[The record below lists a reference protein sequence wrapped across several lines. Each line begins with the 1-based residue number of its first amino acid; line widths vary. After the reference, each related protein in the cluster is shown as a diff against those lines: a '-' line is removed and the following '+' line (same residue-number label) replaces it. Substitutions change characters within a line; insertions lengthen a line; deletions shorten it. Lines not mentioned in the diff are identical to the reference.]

1 MKVGIEASPV
11 INQGGL
17 GSYTRNLIRA
27 LASIDP
33 QGDYTLFF
41 SPILPNVPLGGAER
55 MRRVVV
61 PTGNALARYFVT
73 LPLALARERIDVVHA
88 QYAAPPFCPAR
99 VVVTVHDLIHER
111 YPEFYPHD
119 MVVKYRAIVP
129 LTIRHAAVVLTDS
142 EYSKRDIMR
151 RYCVPPDKVVVALCA
166 AESAFQHMHDA
177 ARLAGVRARYG
188 TGDHFILSVG
198 NIERRKNL
206 KTLIAAYVRLLQAG
220 VTCAKLVLV
229 GSKGWLHDDV
239 FVEARESGYVDQ
251 LIFTEFV
258 PEEDLVALYNA
269 AELFVYPSLFEGFGI
284 PPLEAMACGTPVVC
298 SNTSSLPEVVGD
310 AALMV
315 DPLDV
320 DGLAETMAQVL
331 RDAALRARLS
341 AQGPRRAAL
350 FSWDRT
356 ARITLDTY
364 RRAAEPD
371 VQRRR
376 WSNCR

>member
-1 MKVGIEASPV
+1 MKIGIEASPV

-17 GSYTRNLIRA
+17 GSYTRSLVRG
-27 LASIDP
+27 LSSIDP

-41 SPILPNVPLGGAER
+41 SPTLPIAPLAGAER

-61 PTGNALARYFVT
+61 PTRNALARYFAT
-73 LPLALARERIDVVHA
+73 FPLALDRERIDVIHV
-88 QYAAPPFCPAR
+88 QYAAPPLCPAR
-99 VVVTVHDLIHER
+99 IVVTIHDLIHER
-111 YPEFYPHD
+111 HPEFYPHD
-119 MVVKYRAIVP
+119 MVVKYRASVP
-129 LTIRHAAVVLTDS
+129 LTVRNAVVVLTDS
-142 EYSKRDIMR
+142 EYSKRDIVR

-166 AESAFQHMHDA
+166 AESAFQQVHDA
-177 ARLAGVRARYG
+177 ARLARVRAHYG

-269 AELFVYPSLFEGFGI
+269 AALFVYPSLFEGFGL
-284 PPLEAMACGTPVVC
+284 PPLEAMACGTPVIC

-331 RDAALRARLS
+331 RDATLQARLS
-341 AQGPRRAAL
+341 GQGLRRAAL

-356 ARITLDTY
+356 ARITLDAY
-364 RRAAEPD
+364 RRAAAPD
-371 VQRRR
+371 VRRE
-376 WSNCR
+376 CT